1 MNRATPLQHSSGPVQ
16 TTRFPNPKAYYSSKS
31 RSHFDDARALT
42 KILPRSSNQ
51 KQVKETRTDRHEF
64 SSSKKRWRPLRR
76 HLQGHHAPQLRL
88 RHLCHRRR
96 FPWRAGNLRKL
107 KVIDLRLGQL
117 SLNKYHSV
125 LTYLIYRFQA
135 VDYGV
140 HKLWE
145 YNNVGPRAGG
155 SEHVYM
161 VVRICPG
168 SSGLQRS
175 QYLIND
181 MKTFQFWG
189 KGRRKNEI
197 INASLR
203 CDGKGIMKIRDGG
216 EAPIYT
222 NPDMFT
228 LEVHHGD
235 YFVDDLYMGGIVQW
249 VDRQD
254 ADEVSMLETYKD
266 YFGALKLVKPRQLFV
281 LYIIDNPAPRPLNV
295 QSPVF
300 SAQGENDE
308 HYEDEH
314 TAPGYDGDEENG
326 QHEFVDAE
334 IDEEFGEAEE
344 KVEVESDEAEQ
355 GGEDEEEDDDFID
368 SEFEQSDEED
378 NMNFHRYVVT
388 EEQDDGH
395 KEPGESDTDGYNTS
409 DLESLHE
416 DSGDEDGK
424 KRGLRQPKFKQYNKQ
439 HDLLDP
445 KFHLGL
451 EFPNMQECRE
461 AIKYYACRC
470 ARRTRFVKNDPNRVR
485 LVCDGNK
492 EGDKAK
498 RPTKGEKAKRHAKG
512 DKAKRHSKSDKSQRH
527 GKCEEGQ
534 EGEDEYEDK
543 LEDCPWL
550 LYAAHVGKWP
560 TVRVKTYHPIHTCG
574 ISQKTRFATSQW
586 LAKRFDEDLKT
597 NHNMSVVEFMTLVR
611 KHYSIDVTR
620 DQCYKAKNLTK
631 ERIQGSIEEQYLK
644 LWDYCEELK
653 RQNPGSTVL
662 MKTSLRGDDPV
673 FERLYMCF
681 DKLRKGFIEGCRTMV
696 GFDGA
701 FIKG

>member
-1 MNRATPLQHSSGPVQ
+1 MNSAARRSGGGL
-16 TTRFPNPKAYYSSKS
+16 F
-31 RSHFDDARALT
+31 
-42 KILPRSSNQ
+42 
-51 KQVKETRTDRHEF
+51 E
-64 SSSKKRWRPLRR
+64 
-76 HLQGHHAPQLRL
+76 G
-88 RHLCHRRR
+88 
-96 FPWRAGNLRKL
+96 
-107 KVIDLRLGQL
+107 
-117 SLNKYHSV
+117 
-125 LTYLIYRFQA
+125 IYRVIMRRNSVYVTFVIAGAFLGERA

-145 YNNVGPRAGG
+145 YNNVGFGNN
-155 SEHVYM
+155 
-161 VVRICPG
+161 
-168 SSGLQRS
+168 
-175 QYLIND
+175 IND

-203 CDGKGIMKIRDGG
+203 CDGKGRMKIRYGG

-228 LEVHHGD
+228 LEVHHGG
-235 YFVDDLYMGGIVQW
+235 YFVDGLYLGGIVQW

-254 ADEVSMLETYKD
+254 ADEISMLEL
-266 YFGALKLVKPRQLFV
+266 FELVKH
-281 LYIIDNPAPRPLNV
+281 I
-295 QSPVF
+295 
-300 SAQGENDE
+300 GENDE

-334 IDEEFGEAEE
+334 INEEFGEAEE
-344 KVEVESDEAEQ
+344 KVEVESDKAEQ

-395 KEPGESDTDGYNTS
+395 KELSESDTDGYNTL

-424 KRGLRQPKFKQYNKQ
+424 KRGLRQPRFKQYNKQ

-470 ARRTRFVKNDPNRVR
+470 ARRIRFVKNDPNRVR

-492 EGDKAK
+492 EGNKAK

-512 DKAKRHSKSDKSQRH
+512 DKAKRHSKSDNSQRH
-527 GKCEEGQ
+527 GKGEEGQ
-534 EGEDEYEDK
+534 EGEIEYEDK
-543 LEDCPWL
+543 LEDCPW
-550 LYAAHVGKWP
+550 
-560 TVRVKTYHPIHTCG
+560 
-574 ISQKTRFATSQW
+574 
-586 LAKRFDEDLKT
+586 FDEDLRT
-597 NHNMSVVEFMTLVR
+597 NPNMSVAEFMTLVR

-620 DQCYKAKNLTK
+620 DQCYKAKNLAK
-631 ERIQGSIEEQYLK
+631 ERIQGSIEEQYSK
-644 LWDYCEELK
+644 L
-653 RQNPGSTVL
+653 
-662 MKTSLRGDDPV
+662 
-673 FERLYMCF
+673 
-681 DKLRKGFIEGCRTMV
+681 
-696 GFDGA
+696 
-701 FIKG
+701 